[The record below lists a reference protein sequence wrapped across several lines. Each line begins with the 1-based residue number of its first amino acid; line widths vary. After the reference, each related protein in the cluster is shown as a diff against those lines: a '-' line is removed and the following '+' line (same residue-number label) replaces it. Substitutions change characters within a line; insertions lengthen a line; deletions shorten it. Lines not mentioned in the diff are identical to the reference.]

1 MNRLHIETST
11 SGARPSLQMPQI
23 SQQNQYQLNVFL
35 CEFRCSRKKV
45 GKNSCFGVSLFS
57 IVLTRLIDRCN
68 PGRFVLK
75 NVKVPHESKANQASQ
90 AQKARRRSKR
100 TKLRQANVET
110 EAHC

>member
-1 MNRLHIETST
+1 MSFGVQE
-11 SGARPSLQMPQI
+11 
-23 SQQNQYQLNVFL
+23 
-35 CEFRCSRKKV
+35 KKV

-57 IVLTRLIDRCN
+57 NVLTRLIDSCN
-68 PGRFVLK
+68 RERFVLK